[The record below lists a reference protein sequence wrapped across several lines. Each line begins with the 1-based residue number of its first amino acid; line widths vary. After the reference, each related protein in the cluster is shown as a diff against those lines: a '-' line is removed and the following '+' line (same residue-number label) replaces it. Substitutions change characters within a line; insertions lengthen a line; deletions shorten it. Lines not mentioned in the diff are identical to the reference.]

1 MTPIEVVI
9 IVVQL
14 IFLEGILS
22 IDNAAV
28 LGAMVSQLPANKPIP
43 WPSWLK
49 FMANWGDRVFGPQ
62 RVAAL
67 KVGLLG
73 AYVGRA
79 LMLLLATIVIENP
92 WLRLLG
98 AAYLFKLAISH
109 LGEKH
114 DAHDEE
120 DAEAAAMAQKVAGK
134 GFWSVV
140 VSVELADL
148 AFSLDNVVAAVALS
162 PVLWVVLLGVALG
175 IVTMRF
181 AAQIFTVM
189 IQREPVLATAAYI
202 LLLAIGAEVLYSDIT
217 YLMGHEFHF
226 QSWQKFSISVGIL
239 ILSVVYAHSPLL
251 QKVFGPLFALIR
263 RIFYALNAFID
274 LLFTPFGWLFRKL
287 FQGVRYLFRQVRP
300 EKTAV

>member
-1 MTPIEVVI
+1 MTIAEIVI
-9 IVVQL
+9 IVLQL

-43 WPSWLK
+43 WPHWLG

-73 AYVGRA
+73 AYAGRA
-79 LMLLLATIVIENP
+79 IMLLLATVVIENP

-98 AAYLFKLAISH
+98 AAYLFKLAIAH
-109 LGEKH
+109 LGTPHEEW
-114 DAHDEE
+114 DEDEE
-120 DAEAAAMAQKVAGK
+120 AEEFAHKVAGK

-140 VSVELADL
+140 LAVELADL

-175 IVTMRF
+175 ILTMRF
-181 AAQIFTVM
+181 AAQIFTVL
-189 IQREPVLATAAYI
+189 IEREPVLSTAAY
-202 LLLAIGAEVLYSDIT
+202 LLVLAIGVEVLISDIT
-217 YLMGHEFHF
+217 LLMGHEFDF
-226 QSWQKFSISVGIL
+226 ASWQKFSISISIL
-239 ILSVVYAHSPLL
+239 VLSVIYAHSSFL
-251 QKVFGPLFALIR
+251 QRFLGPIFGVFKIG
-263 RIFYALNAFID
+263 FYYINRFID
-274 LLFTPFGWLFRKL
+274 LLLYPFSWLFRKIY
-287 FQGVRYLFRQVRP
+287 QGIVFLFRQIRP
-300 EKTAV
+300 QKNTI